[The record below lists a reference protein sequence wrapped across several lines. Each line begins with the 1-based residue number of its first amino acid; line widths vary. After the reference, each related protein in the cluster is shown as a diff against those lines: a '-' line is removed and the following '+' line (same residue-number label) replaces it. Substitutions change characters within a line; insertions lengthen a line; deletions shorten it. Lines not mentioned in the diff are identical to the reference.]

1 MGNLLEEE
9 EAGDKDFYSQ
19 AFWDDENEDGE
30 YDVDADAEDG
40 ADSFDSDFGDST
52 DSSEEDDG
60 EETSKRRE
68 PAPAARKKSVYV
80 DPKLKA
86 ARPAAS
92 SSAQSSQRKRA
103 RSEAEVLSLQQQAP
117 TRGSMRASTK
127 DATALAVEKRRV
139 SAEMS
144 AVRAAR
150 HAELA
155 KSKGVE
161 LRRLTQEDILAEA
174 KQTEML
180 NRASLEMMLRV
191 EEEKRKTVVRDR
203 HHMGPRMKIKS
214 TRDGNR
220 VENTITFIE
229 CAIPPLIN
237 ASAPQPHV
245 ADRCAVT
252 GQPAK
257 YLDPAT
263 HCPYATL
270 EAFRML
276 RGKTGRRHSF
286 SPATPLGASSSADGA
301 LPLGAAEIGH
311 A

>member
-1 MGNLLEEE
+1 MGNLLGEEE
-9 EAGDKDFYSQ
+9 EADKDFYSQ
-19 AFWDDENEDGE
+19 AFWDEENEDAE
-30 YDVDADAEDG
+30 YNLDADDEDG

-52 DSSEEDDG
+52 ESEQEDG
-60 EETSKRRE
+60 EEESKRRE
-68 PAPAARKKSVYV
+68 AAPAVRKKSVYV

-86 ARPAAS
+86 AKPPAAGA
-92 SSAQSSQRKRA
+92 SAQMASRKRP
-103 RSEAEVLSLQQQAP
+103 RSEAELLSQQQHAP

-127 DATALAVEKRRV
+127 DATALAVEKRRL
-139 SAEMS
+139 SAEIS

-150 HAELA
+150 HAEHS

-191 EEEKRKTVVRDR
+191 EEEKRKTIVRER
-203 HHMGPRMKIKS
+203 NHAGPRMKIKS
-214 TRDGNR
+214 TREGNK

-237 ASAPQPHV
+237 AMAPQPHV

-263 HCPYATL
+263 HCPYSTL

-286 SPATPLGASSSADGA
+286 SPSTPLGANSSTDGP
-301 LPLGAAEIGH
+301 LPLSITESRA
-311 A
+311 